1 MGNLRLSLARADP
14 QSTGT
19 YQSGRPV
26 IKIASFAPKLS
37 VISSKQRP
45 RRLSMKGSDG
55 VDYQFLLKGHEDLR
69 QDERV
74 MQLFSLVNGLLSVD
88 TDCFK
93 RRLHI
98 QTFPVIPLAP
108 NAGLLGWV
116 KDSDTLHVLVRD
128 YRESRKVLLNIEYR
142 LMLQV
147 CRALRAKS
155 GRPLT
160 GLGRRW
166 HRTTRT

>member
-1 MGNLRLSLARADP
+1 MFKKIEKQLPQLTTLDLQYVSPDLLKARNLELAVP
-14 QSTGT
+14 GT
-19 YQSGRPV
+19 YQSGKPV
-26 IKIASFAPKLS
+26 IKITGFASKLT

-45 RRLSMKGSDG
+45 RQLSMKGSDG
-55 VDYQFLLKGHEDLR
+55 NDYQFALKGHEDLR

-74 MQLFSLVNGLLSVD
+74 MQLFNLVNGLLSVD

-98 QTFPVIPLAP
+98 PHFPVIPLAP
-108 NAGLLGWV
+108 NAGMSRWV
-116 KDSDTLHVLVRD
+116 RDSDTLHVLVRD

-147 CRALRAKS
+147 
-155 GRPLT
+155 
-160 GLGRRW
+160 
-166 HRTTRT
+166 